1 MPHFTL
7 QDLSDFTKNERK
19 MVEGILP
26 LAKSNEEL
34 EPREEIL
41 QNILNYSKALSV
53 RKSKKMNSF
62 KMVLN

>member
-7 QDLSDFTKNERK
+7 QDLSDFTQNERK
-19 MVEGILP
+19 MVEGIFP

-53 RKSKKMNSF
+53 RKSKKMNNF
-62 KMVLN
+62 TMVLN

>member
-1 MPHFTL
+1 
-7 QDLSDFTKNERK
+7 
-19 MVEGILP
+19 MVEGIFP

-53 RKSKKMNSF
+53 RKSKKMNNF
-62 KMVLN
+62 TMVLN

>member
-26 LAKSNEEL
+26 LAKSNEDL

>member
-41 QNILNYSKALSV
+41 QNILNFSKALSV
-53 RKSKKMNSF
+53 RKSKKMDSF